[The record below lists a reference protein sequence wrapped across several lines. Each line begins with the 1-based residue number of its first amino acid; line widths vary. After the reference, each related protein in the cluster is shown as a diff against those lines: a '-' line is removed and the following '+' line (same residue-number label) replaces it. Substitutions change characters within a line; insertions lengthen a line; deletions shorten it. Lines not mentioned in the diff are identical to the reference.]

1 MSEHRKVNVLP
12 LTCHPERS
20 EGSHIGCAKHATVP
34 RVITYRAGGLSP
46 SARLG
51 MTA

>member
-1 MSEHRKVNVLP
+1 MSKRRTISLFEAA
-12 LTCHPERS
+12 CHPERS
-20 EGSHIGCAKHATVP
+20 EGSHISCARHTNVP
-34 RVITYRAGGLSP
+34 RVINDRTGGPSP